1 MYIQRPLL
9 KLRNIYFSLLSIA
22 GFYKSSGTPLAE
34 PFLPSSSP
42 RTYFSSARRNLAVDL
57 ENQQGQK
64 DADDFKPSP
73 NYKQFSTQQRLP
85 LTDLSKQKGSA
96 LRALLMDSGED
107 VEGYDSFINY
117 CREKEGVVL
126 YLACVLLLSC
136 LAVYNT
142 IWLVFG
148 KSWFLIV
155 EYFPLLLLLT
165 IMQQQ

>member
-9 KLRNIYFSLLSIA
+9 KLHNIYFSLLFIA
-22 GFYKSSGTPLAE
+22 GFYKSSGTPMAE

-42 RTYFSSARRNLAVDL
+42 RTYFSSAKRNLAVDL

-85 LTDLSKQKGSA
+85 LTDLSKQKGST

-107 VEGYDSFINY
+107 VEGYDSSLTTAGK
-117 CREKEGVVL
+117 RKVVF
-126 YLACVLLLSC
+126 Y
-136 LAVYNT
+136 
-142 IWLVFG
+142 IWLVCC
-148 KSWFLIV
+148 SPV
-155 EYFPLLLLLT
+155 S
-165 IMQQQ
+165 